1 MSIYKKFINQHT
13 GVKFFIVGILNTIF
27 GCLIYTILIWSKFNS
42 FLALLFSMI
51 LGVFFNFKTFGALVF
66 KSNDNSRIFR
76 FFLIYISLYLFNN
89 IVLYFLIDTYV
100 NRYLAGFIV
109 LISSALIS
117 YFLNLKFVFKKD
129 E

>member
-76 FFLIYISLYLFNN
+76 FFLIYMSLYLFNN

-117 YFLNLKFVFKKD
+117 YFLNLKFVFKKY